1 MQILSVEARTQA
13 ARVRLKKSRRW
24 ATGLLLLAC
33 LLFVVSALYVR
44 QYPALGYLKAF
55 AEAAMVGA
63 LADWFAVTALF
74 RRPLGLP
81 IPHTAILPRNQ
92 HRIADELGRFIENNF
107 LQGRPIALRV
117 YQAAPSEK
125 LLNWLA
131 GEEIRER
138 WLPWLARQLPL
149 LLKVAK
155 PEQVARFAGLMLA
168 EQYSGDKIGKTLANG
183 MAVLKAQGLHET
195 LLLASIKQ
203 LRRWLQNPETRA
215 LLEQNLHEWA
225 ARIESDAP
233 SAWEKI
239 KASLKGTLVDR
250 VDGWV
255 SEKALDWADDYLA
268 AALKNPEHR
277 LRTGFDEQFDRIA
290 TALRHSRL
298 WHKRLEQGKMQLAQ
312 SPALQ
317 ETLMRGWQS
326 LQNWT
331 AADVEKTDSLWLAQL
346 NKLFDHMLSQ
356 ARGYP
361 QFMRRVDVRL
371 SLMVRDFVM
380 RYKDRAA
387 EFVSDKVKGWDSA
400 QMVEKLELSVGKDL
414 QFIRINGT
422 LVGGLVGLVIYVVSQ
437 WLF

>member
-1 MQILSVEARTQA
+1 MHTLSAQARSAA
-13 ARVRLKKSRRW
+13 ARERLRRGRRL
-24 ATGLLLLAC
+24 ATGLLIAAC
-33 LLFVVSALYVR
+33 ILFAASASYVR
-44 QYPALGYLKAF
+44 EYPVLGYVKAF

-125 LLNWLA
+125 LLRWLA
-131 GEEIRER
+131 GEDMRRR
-138 WLPWLARQLPL
+138 WLPWLAVQLPI

-155 PEQVARFAGLMLA
+155 PDQVARFGSLMLA

-183 MAVLKAQGLHET
+183 MAVLKAQGLHEM

-203 LRRWLQNPETRA
+203 LRRWLQDAETRVI
-215 LLEQNLHEWA
+215 LEQNLREWA
-225 ARIESDAP
+225 ARVESDAS
-233 SAWEKI
+233 SAWDKI
-239 KASLKGTLVDR
+239 KASLKGTLVER

-255 SEKALDWADDYLA
+255 AAKALDWADDYLA
-268 AALKNPEHR
+268 AALDNPQHR
-277 LRTGFDEQFDRIA
+277 LRLGYEEQFDRI
-290 TALRHSRL
+290 TDALRHSRL
-298 WHKRLEQGKMQLAQ
+298 WHKRLEQGKMQLAH
-312 SPALQ
+312 SPAVQ
-317 ETLMRGWQS
+317 DTLARAWVS

-331 AADVEKTDSLWLAQL
+331 AADVVKTDSLCLAQL
-346 NKLFDHMLSQ
+346 NKLLDHMLSQ
-356 ARGYP
+356 AHEYP

-380 RYKDRAA
+380 KYKDRAA
-387 EFVSDKVKGWDSA
+387 AFVAEKVKSWDSR

-422 LVGGLVGLVIYVVSQ
+422 LVGGLVGLVIYTVSQ

>member
-1 MQILSVEARTQA
+1 MQTLSVEARTQA
-13 ARVRLKKSRRW
+13 ARERLNKSRRL

-33 LLFVVSALYVR
+33 VLFVGAAMYVR

-117 YQAAPSEK
+117 YQATPSEK

-131 GEEIRER
+131 GEEMRER
-138 WLPWLARQLPL
+138 WLPWLAQQMPAL
-149 LLKVAK
+149 LNVAK
-155 PEQVARFAGLMLA
+155 PEQVARFGSLMLA

-195 LLLASIKQ
+195 LLLASMKQ
-203 LRRWLQNPETRA
+203 LRRWLQDPDTRA

-225 ARIESDAP
+225 ARIEKEAP
-233 SAWEKI
+233 STWDKI

-255 SEKALDWADDYLA
+255 AAKALDWADSYLA
-268 AALKNPEHR
+268 AALQEPEHR
-277 LRTGFDEQFDRIA
+277 LRQGFDEQFDRI
-290 TALRHSRL
+290 TDALQHSRL

-312 SPALQ
+312 SDAVR
-317 ETLMRGWQS
+317 ETLARGWQS
-326 LQNWT
+326 LQVWT
-331 AADVEKTDSLWLAQL
+331 AADVQKDDSLWLLQFDKLL
-346 NKLFDHMLSQ
+346 NHMLMQ
-356 ARGYP
+356 ARQYP

-380 RYKDRAA
+380 KYKDRAA
-387 EFVSDKVKGWDSA
+387 LFVSDKVKGWDSR